1 MRVVLSVTAFL
12 VLSIIATQTSAQGIM
27 NGTVLRPD
35 QQKADAAIVNLLRA
49 KDSILVKAVITDS
62 LGQFE
67 FLITKPDTYIISVGF
82 VGAAKYYSKPIGPIN
97 ANQIIQLGTIQLNPS
112 TASTLEEV
120 TVTNKLPFVEKKIDR
135 TVINPDALV
144 TNAGTNALEVLEK
157 SPGIQ
162 VDMNGNISLRGKQG
176 VMVFVDDKPTY
187 LSAADLANYLRSLP
201 SSILAI
207 IEIMTNPPAKY
218 DAAGNAG
225 IVNIKLKRT
234 KTKGINGGI
243 NTSYGQGVYAR
254 TNNSFNLSYRINK
267 INFFTNLSYNI
278 NNSYQDLFI
287 ERQYFKPG
295 TSVMNST
302 FNQNSYIKREASG
315 FTGKAGFDYYIN
327 KKSTFGLVLNG
338 FVNETVNTTT
348 NNAQVGDATAQL
360 QSLVKAYSPSD
371 RDFNNQSVNLNY
383 TYKLNDKGKEISANA
398 DYVGYNGA
406 TNQYLLNSINNANNI
421 FVSSTN
427 LVSNLPS
434 NIDIWAAKIDYLNPL
449 KNGGRFESGV
459 KSSIVNTNNVANF
472 YDEINSQQKPNYD
485 FSNNFTYKE
494 NINAAYVNYNF
505 NHKKFSFQTGLRFE
519 NTNIEGTQ
527 MGNPVRKDSSF
538 TRTYNNL
545 FPTIFMLYR
554 LDSVGNHQM
563 GLSVGRRINR
573 PDYQSMN
580 PFTYPL
586 DRFTL
591 YSGNPYLQPTFSQ
604 NIEFSHTY
612 KNRFTTAFEF
622 TYVKDV
628 ISETIQQENGIF
640 YSRPGNLGEQ
650 YAYSLSFNGAFNP
663 VKWWVLQLYTEV
675 TMNDFRSKVYGQQL
689 NNKGTYWYFGPT
701 NQFTI
706 NQKWSA
712 ELSGT
717 YTTKVVVGQFITIPV
732 WTMRMGFS
740 KKILKEMGSLKFSL
754 NDIFYTNQPGG
765 DILAV
770 ASSTAKWKSF
780 LDTRVATIS
789 FSYRFN
795 KGKSLNARNTGGTD
809 AEKGRVK

>member
-1 MRVVLSVTAFL
+1 MRVIVSIIALLT
-12 VLSIIATQTSAQGIM
+12 LSIIGIQAKAQGSI
-27 NGTVLRPD
+27 NGTVISPD
-35 QQKADAAIVNLLRA
+35 QQKAEAAVVNLLRV
-49 KDSILVKAVITDS
+49 KDSVLVKAVVTDS
-62 LGQFE
+62 IGQFE
-67 FLITKPDTYIISVGF
+67 FLITKPGIYFISVIF
-82 VGAAKYYSKPIGPIN
+82 QGAAKYYTKPFGPVN
-97 ANQIIQLGTIQLNPS
+97 LNLSVTLDPIQLIAKTV
-112 TASTLEEV
+112 TTLEEV

-135 TVINPDALV
+135 TIINPDALV

-162 VDMNGNISLRGKQG
+162 VDINGNISLRGKQG
-176 VMVFVDDKPTY
+176 VMVFIDDKPTY
-187 LSAADLANYLRSLP
+187 LSAADLVNYLRSLP
-201 SSILAI
+201 SSTLAT
-207 IEIMTNPPAKY
+207 IEIMTNPPAKF

-225 IVNIKLKRT
+225 IINIKLKRT
-234 KTKGINGGI
+234 KTKGVNGGI

-254 TNNSFNLSYRINK
+254 TNNSFNLNYRINK

-278 NNSYQDLFI
+278 NNSFQDLFI
-287 ERQYFKPG
+287 ERQYFKTG
-295 TSVMNST
+295 TNLLNST

-315 FTGKAGFDYYIN
+315 FNGKAGFDYYIN

-371 RDFNNQSVNLNY
+371 RDFNNQSININY
-383 TYKLNDKGKEISANA
+383 TYKLNEKGKEISTNA
-398 DYVGYNGA
+398 DYVGYNGV
-406 TNQYLLNSINNANNI
+406 TNQYLLNSLYNANNV

-427 LVSNLPS
+427 LISNLPS

-459 KSSIVNTNNVANF
+459 KSSLVNTSNIANF
-472 YDEINSQQKPNYD
+472 YDEIASQQNPNYD

-519 NTNIEGTQ
+519 NTNIHGTQ
-527 MGNPVRKDSSF
+527 LGNPVRKDSSF
-538 TRTYNNL
+538 IRTYNNL
-545 FPTIFMLYR
+545 FPTVYLLYR
-554 LDSVGNHQM
+554 LDSTGNHQM

-604 NIEFSHTY
+604 NVELSHTY
-612 KNRFTTAFEF
+612 KGRFTSAFEF
-622 TYVKDV
+622 TYVTDV

-640 YSRPGNLGEQ
+640 YSRPGNLGKQ
-650 YAYSLSFNGAFNP
+650 YAYSLSFNGVFNP
-663 VKWWVLQLYTEV
+663 AKWWVLQMYTEI

-689 NNKGTYWYFGPT
+689 NNKGTYWYLGPT

-706 NQKWSA
+706 NKEWSA

-754 NDIFYTNQPGG
+754 NDIIYTNQPGG

-770 ASSTAKWKSF
+770 ASSSAKWKSF

-795 KGKSLNARNTGGTD
+795 KGKSLNARNTGGSD

>member
-1 MRVVLSVTAFL
+1 MRVILSITAFL
-12 VLSIIATQTSAQGIM
+12 VLSIIGTQAKAQGSI
-27 NGTVLRPD
+27 NGTVLSPD
-35 QQKADAAIVNLLRA
+35 QQKAEAAIVNLLRA
-49 KDSILVKAVITDS
+49 KDSVLVKAVIADS
-62 LGQFE
+62 IGQFE
-67 FLITKPDTYIISVGF
+67 FVITKPGTYLISVGF
-82 VGAAKYYSKPIGPIN
+82 QGAAKYYTKPIGPVN
-97 ANQIIQLGTIQLNPS
+97 ANQSIKLDPIQLIAK
-112 TASTLEEV
+112 TATTLEEV
-120 TVTNKLPFVEKKIDR
+120 TVAGKLAFVEKKIDR
-135 TVINPDALV
+135 TVINPDALIA
-144 TNAGTNALEVLEK
+144 NAGTNALEVLEK

-162 VDMNGNISLRGKQG
+162 VDMNGNISLKGKQG
-176 VMVFVDDKPTY
+176 VMVFIDDKPTY
-187 LSAADLANYLRSLP
+187 LFAADLANYLRSLP
-201 SSILAI
+201 SSTLAT

-225 IVNIKLKRT
+225 IINIKLKRT
-234 KTKGINGGI
+234 KTKGVNGSI

-254 TNNSFNLSYRINK
+254 SNNSFNLNYRVNK

-278 NNSYQDLFI
+278 NNSFQDLYI
-287 ERQYFKPG
+287 ERQYFKPN
-295 TSVMNST
+295 TNSLNST
-302 FNQNSYIKREASG
+302 FNQNSYIKREATG
-315 FTGKAGFDYYIN
+315 FTGKFGFDYYIN

-338 FVNETVNTTT
+338 FVNETKNTTT
-348 NNAQVGDATAQL
+348 NNAQVGDANAQL
-360 QSLVKAYSPSD
+360 QSLVKAYSPSG

-383 TYKLNDKGKEISANA
+383 TYKLNEKGREIAANA
-398 DYVGYNGA
+398 DYVGYNGV
-406 TNQYLLNSINNANNI
+406 TNQYLLNSIYTASNI

-434 NIDIWAAKIDYLNPL
+434 NIDIWAAKLDYLNPL

-459 KSSIVNTNNVANF
+459 KSSLVNTNNVADF
-472 YDEINSQQKPNYD
+472 YDEINGQQNPNYD

-505 NHKKFSFQTGLRFE
+505 NHNKFSFQTGLRFE
-519 NTNIEGTQ
+519 NTNIQGTQ
-527 MGNPVRKDSSF
+527 LGNPVRKDSSF

-545 FPTIFMLYR
+545 FPTIFMLYKV
-554 LDSVGNHQM
+554 DSLGIHQL

-604 NIEFSHTY
+604 NVELSHTY
-612 KNRFTTAFEF
+612 KGRFTTAFEF
-622 TYVKDV
+622 TYVADV

-640 YSRPGNLGEQ
+640 YSRPGNLGQQ

-663 VKWWVLQLYTEV
+663 AKWWVLQLYTEI
-675 TMNDFRSKVYGQQL
+675 TMNDFRSNVYGQQL
-689 NNKGTYWYFGPT
+689 NNKGTYWFLGPT

-706 NQKWSA
+706 NKKWSA

-717 YTTKVVVGQFITIPV
+717 YTTSVVTGQFITIPV
-732 WTMRMGFS
+732 WTMRMGLS
-740 KKILKEMGSLKFSL
+740 KKILKDMGSLKFNL
-754 NDIFYTNQPGG
+754 NDIFFSNQPGG

-770 ASSTAKWKSF
+770 ANSSAKWKSF

-795 KGKSLNARNTGGTD
+795 KGKSLTARNTGGSD

>member
-1 MRVVLSVTAFL
+1 
-12 VLSIIATQTSAQGIM
+12 
-27 NGTVLRPD
+27 
-35 QQKADAAIVNLLRA
+35 
-49 KDSILVKAVITDS
+49 
-62 LGQFE
+62 
-67 FLITKPDTYIISVGF
+67 
-82 VGAAKYYSKPIGPIN
+82 
-97 ANQIIQLGTIQLNPS
+97 
-112 TASTLEEV
+112 
-120 TVTNKLPFVEKKIDR
+120 
-135 TVINPDALV
+135 
-144 TNAGTNALEVLEK
+144 
-157 SPGIQ
+157 
-162 VDMNGNISLRGKQG
+162 
-176 VMVFVDDKPTY
+176 
-187 LSAADLANYLRSLP
+187 
-201 SSILAI
+201 
-207 IEIMTNPPAKY
+207 
-218 DAAGNAG
+218 
-225 IVNIKLKRT
+225 
-234 KTKGINGGI
+234 
-243 NTSYGQGVYAR
+243 
-254 TNNSFNLSYRINK
+254 
-267 INFFTNLSYNI
+267 
-278 NNSYQDLFI
+278 
-287 ERQYFKPG
+287 
-295 TSVMNST
+295 
-302 FNQNSYIKREASG
+302 
-315 FTGKAGFDYYIN
+315 
-327 KKSTFGLVLNG
+327 
-338 FVNETVNTTT
+338 
-348 NNAQVGDATAQL
+348 
-360 QSLVKAYSPSD
+360 
-371 RDFNNQSVNLNY
+371 VNLNY
-383 TYKLNDKGKEISANA
+383 TYKLNEKGKEISANA

-406 TNQYLLNSINNANNI
+406 TNQYLLNSIYNANNI

-472 YDEINSQQKPNYD
+472 YDVINSQQKPNYD

-505 NHKKFSFQTGLRFE
+505 NHKKISFQTGLRFE
-519 NTNIEGTQ
+519 NTNIEGMQ
-527 MGNPVRKDSSF
+527 LGNPVRKDSSF

-545 FPTIFMLYR
+545 FPTVFMLYR

-604 NIEFSHTY
+604 NIELSHTY

-675 TMNDFRSKVYGQQL
+675 TMNDFRSKIYGQQL
-689 NNKGTYWYFGPT
+689 NNKGTYWYLGPT

-732 WTMRMGFS
+732 WTMRM
-740 KKILKEMGSLKFSL
+740 
-754 NDIFYTNQPGG
+754 
-765 DILAV
+765 
-770 ASSTAKWKSF
+770 
-780 LDTRVATIS
+780 
-789 FSYRFN
+789 
-795 KGKSLNARNTGGTD
+795 
-809 AEKGRVK
+809 

>member
-1 MRVVLSVTAFL
+1 MRVILSITAFGVLSV
-12 VLSIIATQTSAQGIM
+12 IGTQAKAQGSI
-27 NGTVLRPD
+27 NGTVLSPD

-49 KDSILVKAVITDS
+49 KDSVLVKAVITDS
-62 LGQFE
+62 IGQFE
-67 FLITKPDTYIISVGF
+67 FLIKKPGTYLISVGF
-82 VGAAKYYSKPIGPIN
+82 QGAAKYYTKPIGPIN
-97 ANQIIQLGTIQLNPS
+97 EGQSIKLDPIQLITR
-112 TASTLEEV
+112 TATTLDEV
-120 TVTNKLPFVEKKIDR
+120 TVASKLPFVEKKIDR
-135 TVINPDALV
+135 TVINPDALIA
-144 TNAGTNALEVLEK
+144 NAGTNALEVLEK

-162 VDMNGNISLRGKQG
+162 VDINGNISLRGKQG
-176 VMVFVDDKPTY
+176 VMVFIDDKPTY

-201 SSILAI
+201 SSTLAT

-225 IVNIKLKRT
+225 IINIKLKRT
-234 KTKGINGGI
+234 KTKGVNGGI
-243 NTSYGQGVYAR
+243 NTSYGQGVNAR
-254 TNNSFNLSYRINK
+254 SNNSFNLNYLVNK

-278 NNSYQDLFI
+278 NNSFQDLYI
-287 ERQYFKPG
+287 ERQYFKPN
-295 TSVMNST
+295 TNSLNST
-302 FNQNSYIKREASG
+302 FNQNSYIKREATG
-315 FTGKAGFDYYIN
+315 FTGKIGFDYYIN
-327 KKSTFGLVLNG
+327 KKSTLGLVLNG
-338 FVNETVNTTT
+338 FVNETKNTTT
-348 NNAQVGDATAQL
+348 NNAQVGDANAQV
-360 QSLVKAYSPSD
+360 QTLVKAYSPSD

-383 TYKLNDKGKEISANA
+383 TYKLNEKGREIAANA
-398 DYVGYNGA
+398 DYVGYNGV
-406 TNQYLLNSINNANNI
+406 TNQYLLNSIYNANNI

-434 NIDIWAAKIDYLNPL
+434 NIDIWAAKLDYLNPL
-449 KNGGRFESGV
+449 KNGGRFETGV
-459 KSSIVNTNNVANF
+459 KSSLVNTNNVANF
-472 YDEINSQQKPNYD
+472 YDEINGQQKPNFD

-494 NINAAYVNYNF
+494 NINATYVNYNF

-519 NTNIEGTQ
+519 NTNIQGTQ
-527 MGNPVRKDSSF
+527 LGNPFRKDSSF
-538 TRTYNNL
+538 TRIYNNL
-545 FPTIFMLYR
+545 FPTIFMLYKV
-554 LDSVGNHQM
+554 DSLGIHQL

-604 NIEFSHTY
+604 NVELSHTY
-612 KNRFTTAFEF
+612 KGRFTTAFEF
-622 TYVKDV
+622 TYVTDV

-640 YSRPGNLGEQ
+640 YSRPGNLGQQ

-663 VKWWVLQLYTEV
+663 AKWWVLQLYTEI
-675 TMNDFRSKVYGQQL
+675 TMNDFRSNVYGQQL
-689 NNKGTYWYFGPT
+689 NNKGTYWFLGPT

-706 NQKWSA
+706 NKKWSA

-717 YTTKVVVGQFITIPV
+717 YTTSVVTGQFITIPV

-740 KKILKEMGSLKFSL
+740 KKILKDKGSLKFNL
-754 NDIFYTNQPGG
+754 NDIFYSQQPGG

-770 ASSTAKWKSF
+770 ANSSAKWKSF

-795 KGKSLNARNTGGTD
+795 KGKSLNARNTGGSD

>member
-1 MRVVLSVTAFL
+1 MKYLFSITAFL
-12 VLSIIATQTSAQGIM
+12 ALSVIGTQTKAQGSI
-27 NGTVLRPD
+27 NGIILSPN
-35 QQKADAAIVNLLRA
+35 QQKAEAAIVSLLSA
-49 KDSILVKAVITDS
+49 KDSVLVKAVITDS
-62 LGQFE
+62 IGQFE
-67 FLITKPDTYIISVGF
+67 FLITKPGTYLISVGF
-82 VGAAKYYSKPIGPIN
+82 LGAVKYYTEPIGPIN
-97 ANQIIQLGTIQLNPS
+97 ADQSITLDPIQLIAK
-112 TASTLEEV
+112 TATTLDEV
-120 TVTNKLPFVEKKIDR
+120 TVASKLSFVEKKIDR
-135 TVINPDALV
+135 TVINPDALIS
-144 TNAGTNALEVLEK
+144 NAGTNALEVLEK

-162 VDMNGNISLRGKQG
+162 VDINGNISLRGKQG
-176 VMVFVDDKPTY
+176 VMVFIDDKPTY
-187 LSAADLANYLRSLP
+187 LSSADLANYLRSLP
-201 SSILAI
+201 SSTLAT

-225 IVNIKLKRT
+225 IINIKLKRT
-234 KTKGINGGI
+234 KTKGVNGGI

-254 TNNSFNLSYRINK
+254 SNNSFILNYRVDK

-278 NNSYQDLFI
+278 NNSFQDLFI
-287 ERQYFKPG
+287 ERQYFKPN
-295 TSVMNST
+295 TDSLNST
-302 FNQNSYIKREASG
+302 FNQNSYIKREAIG
-315 FTGKAGFDYYIN
+315 FTGKVGFDYYIN

-338 FVNETVNTTT
+338 FVNETKNTTT
-348 NNAQVGDATAQL
+348 NNAQIGDGNAQL

-371 RDFNNQSVNLNY
+371 RDFKNQSVNVNY
-383 TYKLNDKGKEISANA
+383 TYKLNEKGKEIAANA
-398 DYVGYNGA
+398 DYVGYNGV
-406 TNQYLLNSINNANNI
+406 TNQYLLNSIYDANNI

-434 NIDIWAAKIDYLNPL
+434 NIDIWAAKLDYLNPL
-449 KNGGRFESGV
+449 KNGGRFETGV
-459 KSSIVNTNNVANF
+459 KSSLVNTNNVANF
-472 YDEINSQQKPNYD
+472 YDEINGQQKPNYD

-519 NTNIEGTQ
+519 NTNIQGIQ
-527 MGNPVRKDSSF
+527 LGNPVRNDSSF

-545 FPTIFMLYR
+545 FPTIYMLYR
-554 LDSVGNHQM
+554 LDSVGIHQL
-563 GLSVGRRINR
+563 GLSAGRRVNR
-573 PDYQSMN
+573 PDYQAMN

-591 YSGNPYLQPTFSQ
+591 YSGNPYLKPTFSQ
-604 NIEFSHTY
+604 NVELSHTY
-612 KNRFTTAFEF
+612 KGRFTTAFEF
-622 TYVKDV
+622 TYVSDV

-640 YSRPGNLGEQ
+640 YSRPGNLGQQ

-663 VKWWVLQLYTEV
+663 AKWWVLQLYTEI
-675 TMNDFRSKVYGQQL
+675 TNNDFRSNVYGQQL
-689 NNKGTYWYFGPT
+689 NNKGTYWFLGPT

-706 NQKWSA
+706 NKKWSA

-717 YTTKVVVGQFITIPV
+717 YTTSVVTGQFITIPV

-754 NDIFYTNQPGG
+754 NDIFYSNQPGG

-770 ASSTAKWKSF
+770 ANSSANWKSF

-795 KGKSLNARNTGGTD
+795 KGKSLNARNTGGSD

>member
-1 MRVVLSVTAFL
+1 MRVILSVTAFL
-12 VLSIIATQTSAQGIM
+12 VLSIIATQTSAQGII

-62 LGQFE
+62 VGQFE

-82 VGAAKYYSKPIGPIN
+82 VGAVKYYSKPLGPIN

-162 VDMNGNISLRGKQG
+162 VDINGNISLRGKQG

-201 SSILAI
+201 SSILAT

-225 IVNIKLKRT
+225 IINIKLKRT

-254 TNNSFNLSYRINK
+254 TNNSFNLNYRINK

-295 TSVMNST
+295 TSVINST

-383 TYKLNDKGKEISANA
+383 TYKLNEKGKEISANA

-406 TNQYLLNSINNANNI
+406 TNQYLLNSIYNANNI

-472 YDEINSQQKPNYD
+472 YDVINSQQKPNYD

-505 NHKKFSFQTGLRFE
+505 NHKKISFQTGLRFE

-527 MGNPVRKDSSF
+527 LGNPVRKDSSF

-545 FPTIFMLYR
+545 FPTVFMLYR
-554 LDSVGNHQM
+554 LDSAGNHQM

-604 NIEFSHTY
+604 NIELSHTY

-675 TMNDFRSKVYGQQL
+675 TMNDFRSKIYGQQL

-717 YTTKVVVGQFITIPV
+717 YTTKVVVGQFFTIPV
-732 WTMRMGFS
+732 WTMRMGLS

>member
-144 TNAGTNALEVLEK
+144 TNTGTNALEVLEK

-162 VDMNGNISLRGKQG
+162 VDINGNISLRGKQG

>member
-1 MRVVLSVTAFL
+1 MRVILSITAFL
-12 VLSIIATQTSAQGIM
+12 VLSIIGTQARAQGSI
-27 NGTVLRPD
+27 NGTVLSPD
-35 QQKADAAIVNLLRA
+35 QQKAEAAIVNLLRA
-49 KDSILVKAVITDS
+49 KDSVLVKAVITDS
-62 LGQFE
+62 IGQFE
-67 FLITKPDTYIISVGF
+67 FVITKPGTYLISVAF
-82 VGAAKYYSKPIGPIN
+82 QGAAKYYTKPIGPVN
-97 ANQIIQLGTIQLNPS
+97 ANQSIKLDPIQLIAKIAT
-112 TASTLEEV
+112 TLEEV
-120 TVTNKLPFVEKKIDR
+120 TVAGKLAFVEKKIDR
-135 TVINPDALV
+135 TVINPDALIA
-144 TNAGTNALEVLEK
+144 NAGTNALEVLEK

-162 VDMNGNISLRGKQG
+162 VDMNGNISLKGKQG
-176 VMVFVDDKPTY
+176 VMVFIDDKPTY
-187 LSAADLANYLRSLP
+187 LSAADLANYLRSLA
-201 SSILAI
+201 SSTLAT

-225 IVNIKLKRT
+225 IINIKLKRT
-234 KTKGINGGI
+234 KTKGVNGSI

-254 TNNSFNLSYRINK
+254 SNNSFNLNYRVNK
-267 INFFTNLSYNI
+267 INLFTNLSYNI
-278 NNSYQDLFI
+278 NNSFQDLYI
-287 ERQYFKPG
+287 ERQYFKPN
-295 TSVMNST
+295 TNSLNST
-302 FNQNSYIKREASG
+302 FNQNSYIKREATG
-315 FTGKAGFDYYIN
+315 FTGKVGFDYYIN

-338 FVNETVNTTT
+338 FVNETKNTTT
-348 NNAQVGDATAQL
+348 NNAQVGDANAQL

-383 TYKLNDKGKEISANA
+383 TYKLNEKGREIAANA
-398 DYVGYNGA
+398 DYVGYNGV
-406 TNQYLLNSINNANNI
+406 TNQYLLNSIYTASNI

-434 NIDIWAAKIDYLNPL
+434 NIDIWAAKLDYLNPL

-459 KSSIVNTNNVANF
+459 KASLVNTNNVADF
-472 YDEINSQQKPNYD
+472 CDEINGQQKPNYD

-505 NHKKFSFQTGLRFE
+505 NHNKFSFQTGLRFE
-519 NTNIEGTQ
+519 NTNIQGTQ
-527 MGNPVRKDSSF
+527 LGNPVRKDSSF

-545 FPTIFMLYR
+545 FPTIFMLYKV
-554 LDSVGNHQM
+554 DSLGIHQL

-604 NIEFSHTY
+604 NVELSHTY
-612 KNRFTTAFEF
+612 KGRFTTAFEL
-622 TYVKDV
+622 TYVTDV

-640 YSRPGNLGEQ
+640 YSRPGNLGQQ

-663 VKWWVLQLYTEV
+663 AKWWVLQLYTEI
-675 TMNDFRSKVYGQQL
+675 TMNDFRSNVYGQQL
-689 NNKGTYWYFGPT
+689 NNKGTYWFLGPT

-706 NQKWSA
+706 NKKWSA

-717 YTTKVVVGQFITIPV
+717 YTTSVVTGQFITIPV

-740 KKILKEMGSLKFSL
+740 KKILKEMGSLKFNL
-754 NDIFYTNQPGG
+754 NDIFFSNQPGG

-770 ASSTAKWKSF
+770 ANSSAKWKSF

-795 KGKSLNARNTGGTD
+795 KGKSLTARNTGGSD

>member
-1 MRVVLSVTAFL
+1 MRVILSVTAFL
-12 VLSIIATQTSAQGIM
+12 VFSIIATQTSAQGII

-62 LGQFE
+62 VGQFE

-82 VGAAKYYSKPIGPIN
+82 VGAVKYYSKPLGPIN
-97 ANQIIQLGTIQLNPS
+97 ANQIIQHGTIQLNPS

-162 VDMNGNISLRGKQG
+162 VDINGNISLRGKQG

-201 SSILAI
+201 SSILAT

-225 IVNIKLKRT
+225 IINIKLKRT

-254 TNNSFNLSYRINK
+254 TNNSFNLNYRINK

-383 TYKLNDKGKEISANA
+383 TYKLNEKGKEISANA

-406 TNQYLLNSINNANNI
+406 TNQYLLNSIYNANNI

-472 YDEINSQQKPNYD
+472 YDVINSQQKPNYD

-505 NHKKFSFQTGLRFE
+505 NQKKFSFQTGLRFE

-527 MGNPVRKDSSF
+527 LGNPVRKDSSF

-545 FPTIFMLYR
+545 FPTVFMLYR

-604 NIEFSHTY
+604 NIELSHTY

-675 TMNDFRSKVYGQQL
+675 TMNDFRSKIYGQQL
-689 NNKGTYWYFGPT
+689 NNKGTYWYLGPT

-732 WTMRMGFS
+732 WTMRMGLS

>member
-1 MRVVLSVTAFL
+1 MRVILSISAFFL
-12 VLSIIATQTSAQGIM
+12 LSIIGTQAKAQGSIY
-27 NGTVLRPD
+27 GIVVSPD
-35 QQKADAAIVNLLRA
+35 QQKAEAAIVNLLSA
-49 KDSILVKAVITDS
+49 KDSVLVKAIITDS
-62 LGQFE
+62 IGQFE
-67 FLITKPDTYIISVGF
+67 FLITKPGTYLISVVF
-82 VGAAKYYSKPIGPIN
+82 QGAAKYYTKPIGPIN
-97 ANQIIQLGTIQLNPS
+97 GNQSVKLDPIQLIAK
-112 TASTLEEV
+112 TATTLDEV
-120 TVTNKLPFVEKKIDR
+120 TVASKLPFVEKRIDR
-135 TVINPDALV
+135 TVINPDALI
-144 TNAGTNALEVLEK
+144 TNAGSSALEVLEK
-157 SPGIQ
+157 SPGVQ
-162 VDMNGNISLRGKQG
+162 VDINGNISLRGKQG
-176 VMVFVDDKPTY
+176 VMVFIDDKPSY
-187 LSAADLANYLRSLP
+187 LSSVDLANYLRSLP
-201 SSILAI
+201 SSTLAT

-225 IVNIKLKRT
+225 IINIKLKRT
-234 KTKGINGGI
+234 KTKGVNGSI

-254 TNNSFNLSYRINK
+254 SNNSFNLNYRVNK

-278 NNSYQDLFI
+278 NNSFQDLYI
-287 ERQYFKPG
+287 ERQYFKPN
-295 TSVMNST
+295 TNSLNTT
-302 FNQNSYIKREASG
+302 FNQNSYIKKEATG
-315 FTGKAGFDYYIN
+315 FTEKIGFDYYIN

-338 FVNETVNTTT
+338 FVNETKNTTT
-348 NNAQVGDATAQL
+348 NHAQVGDTNAQV

-383 TYKLNDKGKEISANA
+383 TYKLNEKGREITANA
-398 DYVGYNGA
+398 DYVGYEGV
-406 TNQYLLNSINNANNI
+406 TNQYLLNSIYTANNI

-459 KSSIVNTNNVANF
+459 KSSLVNTNNIANF
-472 YDEINSQQKPNYD
+472 YDEIGGQQKPNDD

-494 NINAAYVNYNF
+494 QINAAYVNYNF

-519 NTNIEGTQ
+519 HTNIQGIQ
-527 MGNPVRKDSSF
+527 LGNPVRKDSSF

-554 LDSVGNHQM
+554 LDSLGTHQM

-604 NIEFSHTY
+604 NIELSHTY
-612 KNRFTTAFEF
+612 KDRFTTAFEF
-622 TYVKDV
+622 TYVTNV

-640 YSRPGNLGEQ
+640 YSRPGNLGQQ
-650 YAYSLSFNGAFNP
+650 YAYSLSFNGAFKP
-663 VKWWVLQLYTEV
+663 AKWWGLQLYTEI
-675 TMNDFRSKVYGQQL
+675 TMNDFRSNVYGQQL
-689 NNKGTYWYFGPT
+689 NNKGTYWFLGPT

-706 NQKWSA
+706 NKKWSA

-717 YTTKVVVGQFITIPV
+717 YTNSVVIGQFITIPV
-732 WTMRMGFS
+732 WSMRMGFS
-740 KKILKEMGSLKFSL
+740 KKILKEMGSLKFNL
-754 NDIFYTNQPGG
+754 NDVFYTNQPGG

-770 ASSTAKWKSF
+770 ASSSAKWKSF

-789 FSYRFN
+789 FNYRFN
-795 KGKSLNARNTGGTD
+795 KGKSLNARNTGGSD